1 MLRRLWRRRRAAD
14 TSTNLCRRTASMQQV
29 ADRTEAAAVD
39 HYLSSPTETFLAQ
52 SAMDTQIQTDD
63 CFVMRQ

>member
-1 MLRRLWRRRRAAD
+1 
-14 TSTNLCRRTASMQQV
+14 MQQV
-29 ADRTEAAAVD
+29 ADRAEAAAVD

-52 SAMDTQIQTDD
+52 SAMDTRIQTDD